1 MSGVLGRPHLKRQDI
16 IISTVADQS
25 IGFRWWRSPD
35 GGSTRE
41 PVDLTGYTGIAE
53 LRSIDGTLWATLPLD
68 LATHP
73 ADPFG
78 ALNTSPNTFTDPA
91 WRARQNGEYSFVL
104 TDPEDIVTV
113 VASGYLYLE
122 R

>member
-1 MSGVLGRPHLKRQDI
+1 MSVLGRPSLGRRDI

-25 IGFRWWRSPD
+25 IGFRWWRSAD

-91 WRARQNGEYSFVL
+91 WGARRSGEYAFML
-104 TDPEDIVTV
+104 TDSAGVVTIVAT
-113 VASGYLYLE
+113 GYLYLE